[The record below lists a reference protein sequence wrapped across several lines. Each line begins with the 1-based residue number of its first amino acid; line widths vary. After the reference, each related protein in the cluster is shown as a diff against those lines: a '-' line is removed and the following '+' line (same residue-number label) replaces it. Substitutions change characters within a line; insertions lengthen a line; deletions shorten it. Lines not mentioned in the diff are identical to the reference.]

1 MSFLNQRQEEELKK
15 SVIQYLTPLLKSE
28 TINKENKNTSTLIND
43 ELLNQLTNKLLDVS
57 YTDYEIKYKNT
68 LPSNYLEKKWSTVL
82 KLQRKIVDLENEL
95 ASKSDIIKDLKK
107 LNLSNDI
114 NSFSANNNNK
124 DINRDSNG
132 TDVKINWVPSKV
144 KNVLKL
150 YNSSITS
157 IAIHPLKP
165 IVASS
170 SNDGMITIWN
180 ILDLSQPELI
190 IRNAHTRTINSLA
203 FTPYEIS
210 LSNLNNNNN
219 NNNNNSSRNINNNNK
234 NSNQILQDSKIY
246 LASCS
251 SDLYIKIWDIDNNN
265 NSSSNS
271 DPNMGTVPT
280 TRTPVRTLV
289 GHDHIISKIQFN
301 PSNPL
306 ELVSC
311 SRDKSIKIWDLTK
324 NLCIKTFIGHSE
336 WVRCI
341 DIKNGYV
348 LSCSN
353 DHSVRLSHLSSGTG
367 IGLMIGH
374 KQVVETCKFIP
385 MESNKYLD
393 LLTNKLLN
401 SFNNA
406 SDNTSGTSGDSFNAN
421 SIVNN
426 QLYEKLG
433 YKYAISGGR
442 DDLIHIWLLPLP
454 EFRPHRPPLPSLNP
468 QGLLILTLNEHSSWV
483 RNIDFHPNGEIFS
496 TCSDDKSIKIWNFK
510 KLSKLSKL
518 SKNFE
523 DGDNEKEKENL
534 KLINDLSDFQS
545 IDNLKSHNGFVNCI
559 QFAPP
564 VIGFHKLLEENVK
577 DKDTNGNEQN
587 STSSSSSQSND
598 NMDEKMELLKKRKL
612 LEQSIRCFF
621 VSGSTDNTVK
631 IWV

>member
-28 TINKENKNTSTLIND
+28 NTNKENENGALLND
-43 ELLNQLTNKLLDVS
+43 ELLNQLTTKLLDVS

-82 KLQRKIVDLENEL
+82 KLQKKIVDLENEV
-95 ASKSDIIKDLKK
+95 AAKSVIITDLKK

-114 NSFSANNNNK
+114 NSFSARVSNSTDNNNNGA
-124 DINRDSNG
+124 DI
-132 TDVKINWVPSKV
+132 KLNWVPSKV

-165 IVASS
+165 IVASA

-210 LSNLNNNNN
+210 LSNLNNNNSN
-219 NNNNNSSRNINNNNK
+219 NNNHRHDNKANSN
-234 NSNQILQDSKIY
+234 NQILQDSKIY

-251 SDLYIKIWDIDNNN
+251 SDLYIKIWDIDNST
-265 NSSSNS
+265 NSTDSR
-271 DPNMGTVPT
+271 MGTVPT

-341 DIKNGYV
+341 DIKNEYV

-353 DHSVRLSHLSSGTG
+353 DHSIRLSHLSSGTG

-401 SFNNA
+401 SVNSVN
-406 SDNTSGTSGDSFNAN
+406 GTTGNGDSFNAN

-426 QLYEKLG
+426 KLYEKLG

-483 RNIDFHPNGEIFS
+483 RSIDFHPNGEVFS

-510 KLSKLSKL
+510 KLSKLSKIIDHDGQDNDN
-518 SKNFE
+518 SK
-523 DGDNEKEKENL
+523 KENL
-534 KLINDLSDFQS
+534 KLINDLSDFHS
-545 IDNLKSHNGFVNCI
+545 TDNLKSHNGFVNCI

-564 VIGFHKLLEENVK
+564 VIGFHKLLEENEK
-577 DKDTNGNEQN
+577 QADKDSIQSEANGEQK
-587 STSSSSSQSND
+587 TSSSSND
-598 NMDEKMELLKKRKL
+598 KMDEKMKLLKKRKL

>member
-28 TINKENKNTSTLIND
+28 TTNKENENGALLND
-43 ELLNQLTNKLLDVS
+43 ELLNQLTTKLLDVS
-57 YTDYEIKYKNT
+57 YTDYETKYKNT

-82 KLQRKIVDLENEL
+82 KLQKKIVDLENEV
-95 ASKSDIIKDLKK
+95 AAKSGIITDLKK

-114 NSFSANNNNK
+114 NSFSASASNSTDNNNNGA
-124 DINRDSNG
+124 DI
-132 TDVKINWVPSKV
+132 KINWAPSKV

-165 IVASS
+165 IVASA

-219 NNNNNSSRNINNNNK
+219 NNSNNRHDNK
-234 NSNQILQDSKIY
+234 ANSNSQILQGSKIY

-251 SDLYIKIWDIDNNN
+251 SDLYIKIWDIDNGT
-265 NSSSNS
+265 NSTDSS
-271 DPNMGTVPT
+271 MGTVPT

-341 DIKNGYV
+341 DIKNEYV

-353 DHSVRLSHLSSGTG
+353 DHSIRLSHLSSGTG

-401 SFNNA
+401 SVNSVN
-406 SDNTSGTSGDSFNAN
+406 GTTGNGDSFNAN

-426 QLYEKLG
+426 KLYEKLG

-483 RNIDFHPNGEIFS
+483 RIIDFHPNERKFEI
-496 TCSDDKSIKIWNFK
+496 D
-510 KLSKLSKL
+510 
-518 SKNFE
+518 
-523 DGDNEKEKENL
+523 
-534 KLINDLSDFQS
+534 Q
-545 IDNLKSHNGFVNCI
+545 
-559 QFAPP
+559 
-564 VIGFHKLLEENVK
+564 
-577 DKDTNGNEQN
+577 
-587 STSSSSSQSND
+587 
-598 NMDEKMELLKKRKL
+598 
-612 LEQSIRCFF
+612 
-621 VSGSTDNTVK
+621 
-631 IWV
+631 

>member
-28 TINKENKNTSTLIND
+28 NTNKENENGALLND
-43 ELLNQLTNKLLDVS
+43 ELLNQLTTKLLDVS

-82 KLQRKIVDLENEL
+82 KLQKKIVDLENEV
-95 ASKSDIIKDLKK
+95 AAKSGIITDLKK

-114 NSFSANNNNK
+114 NSFSASASNSTDNNNNGA
-124 DINRDSNG
+124 DI
-132 TDVKINWVPSKV
+132 KINWVPSKV

-165 IVASS
+165 IVASA

-219 NNNNNSSRNINNNNK
+219 NNSNNRHENK
-234 NSNQILQDSKIY
+234 ANSNSQILQGSKIY

-251 SDLYIKIWDIDNNN
+251 SDLYIKIWDIDNSTHNTD
-265 NSSSNS
+265 SS
-271 DPNMGTVPT
+271 MGTVPT

-341 DIKNGYV
+341 DIKNEYV

-353 DHSVRLSHLSSGTG
+353 DHSIRLSHLSSGTG

-401 SFNNA
+401 SVNA
-406 SDNTSGTSGDSFNAN
+406 INGTTGTGDSFNAN

-426 QLYEKLG
+426 KLYEKLG

-442 DDLIHIWLLPLP
+442 DDLIQIWLLPLP

-483 RNIDFHPNGEIFS
+483 RSIDFHPNGEVFS

-510 KLSKLSKL
+510 KLSKLSKIIDH
-518 SKNFE
+518 
-523 DGDNEKEKENL
+523 DGQDNDNSNKENL
-534 KLINDLSDFQS
+534 KLINDLSDFHS

-564 VIGFHKLLEENVK
+564 VIGFHKLLEENEK
-577 DKDTNGNEQN
+577 QADKDSIESEANGEQK
-587 STSSSSSQSND
+587 TSSSSND
-598 NMDEKMELLKKRKL
+598 KMDEKMKLLKKRKL